1 MRKEQ
6 YFPNHL
12 SNQPHDFFI
21 RDDLLKK
28 NTKIDIYFLALKKK
42 LPDSS
47 LISIED
53 DQKNQGTLCMT

>member
-1 MRKEQ
+1 MIFSSVLT
-6 YFPNHL
+6 YL
-12 SNQPHDFFI
+12 
-21 RDDLLKK
+21 K